1 MRSLTFHMLLK
12 KVRSYALYET
22 QTRKSFLNH
31 IRSPDELHSTIYC
44 NCKQRYVRKD
54 ASCSISFYRGYY
66 CGITQ
71 RRIQP
76 EHSAVSVAFYFL
88 IREKNFT
95 LNYWEAYMSPCLPN
109 YTQIAYNTCLLY
121 NRFLNS
127 SWIANGSN
135 STLSFLDKHK
145 KPTSFD
151 SCYTRF

>member
-31 IRSPDELHSTIYC
+31 IRSPDELHSTIIT
-44 NCKQRYVRKD
+44 NRGMSEKMHLVQQV
-54 ASCSISFYRGYY
+54 FYRGYY

-95 LNYWEAYMSPCLPN
+95 LNYWEAYMSQCLPN

-145 KPTSFD
+145 KTTSFD